1 MTCYHPIKGYRP
13 LSNLDGGRL
22 VFNSAKALN
31 PTNPVSI
38 PCGNCMGCRV
48 DRSREWA
55 VRCQHEAS
63 MHEANSFI
71 TLTYADEHLPD
82 DYSVNVRVFQLFMK
96 KLRNNYPD
104 SKIRFFAC
112 GEYGDLNLRPHYHAL
127 LFNHDWSDKKLLQ
140 KTQSDSLL
148 YTSEQLSSLWPH
160 GFATTGDVTYQSAAY
175 VARYVMKKISGDRA
189 ADHYQRI
196 HPVTGKHVKV
206 EPEFCVQSRRPGIGA
221 SWYDK
226 YKGDAFPSDFIIV
239 DGKQHPVPKFYAK
252 KLAEEELTAIKRTR
266 KRNALPR
273 KKDATPERLRVR
285 EEIKRQSLKKLDRKL

>member
-1 MTCYHPIKGYRP
+1 MPCYHPIKGFRP

-31 PTNPVSI
+31 PNNPVSI
-38 PCGNCMGCRV
+38 PCGNCIGCRV

-63 MHEANSFI
+63 MHEANCFI
-71 TLTYADEHLPD
+71 TLTYADEHLPE
-82 DYSVNVRVFQLFMK
+82 DYSVHVRTFQLFMK
-96 KLRNNYPD
+96 KLRNNVPD
-104 SKIRFFAC
+104 TKIRFFAC

-127 LFNHDWSDKKLLQ
+127 LFNHDWSDKILFQ

-148 YTSEQLSSLWPH
+148 YTSELLSSLWPH
-160 GFATTGDVTYQSAAY
+160 GFATSGDVTYQSAAY
-175 VARYVMKKISGDRA
+175 VARYVMKKINGERA

-196 HPVTGKHVKV
+196 HPITGKLVKV

-221 SWYDK
+221 AWFDK

-252 KLAEEELTAIKRTR
+252 KLAEEELTTVKRTR
-266 KRNALPR
+266 KKNALPR

-285 EEIKRQSLKKLDRKL
+285 EEVKSQSLKQLQRKL